1 MVADLVLPVLCLD
14 RLVSE
19 NGLRLCCST
28 LAGGKT
34 GTPYPHEQIL
44 DVRWTSKVN
53 REGVSRKRVL
63 RTWRENEKEFEK
75 FPELIAKN
83 PSFFLCGGGS
93 AQQGENYTRV
103 AQKKKSAGVY
113 REMTKKPRRYRLEQR
128 SVSRQRTSKTA
139 ILLSSKGPMHSEE
152 NRRE

>member
-1 MVADLVLPVLCLD
+1 M
-14 RLVSE
+14 
-19 NGLRLCCST
+19 
-28 LAGGKT
+28 
-34 GTPYPHEQIL
+34 
-44 DVRWTSKVN
+44 N

-83 PSFFLCGGGS
+83 PSFLLCGERS

>member
-1 MVADLVLPVLCLD
+1 M
-14 RLVSE
+14 
-19 NGLRLCCST
+19 
-28 LAGGKT
+28 
-34 GTPYPHEQIL
+34 
-44 DVRWTSKVN
+44 N

-83 PSFFLCGGGS
+83 PSFLLCGVGRGARS
-93 AQQGENYTRV
+93 KAKTTREWR
-103 AQKKKSAGVY
+103 KKKKGAGVY
-113 REMTKKPRRYRLEQR
+113 REMTKKARRYRLEQR